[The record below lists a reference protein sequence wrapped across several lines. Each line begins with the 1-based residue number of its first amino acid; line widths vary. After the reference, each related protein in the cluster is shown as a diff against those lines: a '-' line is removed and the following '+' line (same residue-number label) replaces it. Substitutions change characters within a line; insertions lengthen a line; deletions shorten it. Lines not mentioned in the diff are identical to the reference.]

1 MFGTRVLGALAVA
14 VCLTGV
20 ASLALPAPHVPQEYL
35 LVQTQPGAQKPSSS
49 GQNGNHKAQ
58 KPGRRMGDWLQ
69 NHQDLPL
76 DQQEK
81 LLENDP
87 SFKKL
92 PADRQAALK
101 ERLQKFNSL
110 SPERRERALQR
121 MRFMASLSQEQ
132 RKEIRE
138 ANQQLQKLPQ
148 NRRVMVHAAVR
159 HLRRMPLQERQ
170 QTLQSDSFRNTF
182 SPQEQNI
189 LKQLASIESSVPQSS
204 ESPAQQPK

>member
-1 MFGTRVLGALAVA
+1 MLGALAA
-14 VCLTGV
+14 GACFTGV
-20 ASLALPAPHVPQEYL
+20 ASLAIPPHVPQGYF
-35 LVQTQPGAQKPSSS
+35 LVQSQPGAQKPPSAT
-49 GQNGNHKAQ
+49 QNGNHKPQ

-101 ERLQKFNSL
+101 ERLRKFNAL

-138 ANQQLQKLPQ
+138 VNKQLQSLPPD
-148 NRRVMVHAAVR
+148 RRVIMHATIR
-159 HLRRMPLQERQ
+159 HLRKMDPQQRQ
-170 QTLQSDSFRNTF
+170 QLLESDRVRTNF
-182 SPQEQNI
+182 SSQEQSI
-189 LKQLASIESSVPQSS
+189 LKQLASIEASAPHNNNTPPAAPQ
-204 ESPAQQPK
+204 PTPK